1 MVSSLNAPTRSLD
14 ARHMLCMQALKQYNK
29 DHPERWDRVA
39 TAVDG
44 KSKQACR
51 ARYRE
56 MREEHKAKKP
66 GS

>member
-1 MVSSLNAPTRSLD
+1 
-14 ARHMLCMQALKQYNK
+14 MLRMQALKQYNK